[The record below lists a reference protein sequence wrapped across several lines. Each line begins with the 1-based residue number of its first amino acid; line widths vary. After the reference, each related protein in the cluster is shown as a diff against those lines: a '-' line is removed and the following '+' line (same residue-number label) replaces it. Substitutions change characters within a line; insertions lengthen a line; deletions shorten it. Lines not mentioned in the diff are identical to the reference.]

1 MKFVRPEDYLADKL
15 QDLVGFIIAKLV
27 EPDMKFKNVLE
38 IDENRIVDFKE
49 NYNIRGIIL
58 DVDETLRNKTRIIPE
73 CNKQWIE
80 LIKKH
85 FKVIVLTNGICETAK
100 EYFKS
105 IGIDY
110 MCFACKPA
118 KHGFKKACKKLGVKP
133 EQIAVIGNDLFDDIY
148 GAQRNKMRGVLVK
161 EVQEDER

>member
-85 FKVIVLTNGICETAK
+85 FRVLLPRFNHY